1 MYKRFATIGLG
12 LFLGACSYVSEYEK
26 AVYDLEPSYCYKSI
40 GKVACYK
47 EPFHRDER
55 RLVNY
60 FGPDPSRYDKPE
72 TPEPTPI
79 QAPEMVN
86 YWVKDAEPVPR
97 PAPSGRVANLPWL
110 DPVVAKAEGERLEF
124 ARLNASPDGTR
135 ALLGRM
141 GVGPNGHFRLKPV
154 RRFPQTDLTVPAG
167 PMKSQEAPQAALMPD
182 QAPAQPVAQPAPQAQ
197 PKPPVV
203 EVEMD

>member
-1 MYKRFATIGLG
+1 MYKRTATISLAA
-12 LFLGACSYVSEYEK
+12 LLGACGYVSEYEK

-60 FGPDPSRYDKPE
+60 FGPDPSRYDKPDA
-72 TPEPTPI
+72 PDPTPI
-79 QAPEMVN
+79 QAPEMVH
-86 YWVKDAEPVPR
+86 YWVKDAEPIPR
-97 PAPSGRVANLPWL
+97 PAPSGRIASLPWL
-110 DPVVAKAEGERLEF
+110 DPVVAKAEGERFEF
-124 ARLNASPDGTR
+124 ARLNANPDGTR

-141 GVGPNGHFRLKPV
+141 GIGPNEQFRLKPV
-154 RRFPQTDLTVPAG
+154 RHFPKITP
-167 PMKSQEAPQAALMPD
+167 QEAPQAALMPD
-182 QAPAQPVAQPAPQAQ
+182 QTPAQPAFQPAPGAQ

-203 EVEMD
+203 EVEIN